1 MRAPRLSRK
10 GLITA
15 RAVWKLSLPKSL
27 PGLAG
32 KTIEVNVDAKA
43 DEFHAR
49 SVPEQ
54 GFDELQTTNTE
65 LKAEQGFDE
74 FKRTTSKRSCEEG
87 MFECGASLCRTED
100 ARMYMLE
107 LGWCYLVRKPLL
119 SSSMLCVSCE
129 EGMFETTLPYALKL
143 LGVLAL
149 ISPTTDVCNSLIHEA
164 HGENESKT

>member
-10 GLITA
+10 GLTTA
-15 RAVWKLSLPKSL
+15 RAVWKLSLPESL

-32 KTIEVNVDAKA
+32 KTIEVNENAEA

-74 FKRTTSKRSCEEG
+74 LRRTTSKEHHQRMLYTPHCQTLVLPVTVNILQRRRLSG
-87 MFECGASLCRTED
+87 RLFEKLCHSP
-100 ARMYMLE
+100 A
-107 LGWCYLVRKPLL
+107 
-119 SSSMLCVSCE
+119 
-129 EGMFETTLPYALKL
+129 ETF
-143 LGVLAL
+143 G
-149 ISPTTDVCNSLIHEA
+149 SQGS
-164 HGENESKT
+164 